1 MGTVFTYSTVFLAT
15 APAVSSSLNAKG
27 RDSLHEV
34 HVHDWCVLRMALA
47 RDSRL
52 KPRTLSRLREQSQ
65 SPEAPSVHRYPRR
78 RCAATGIAH
87 RRFSMVEKS
96 VASTVH
102 ACKHRCERN
111 PKIGK
116 RTAPPR
122 HPLADILANGTIHA
136 KEFHAIVS
144 IFLKFERGTP
154 SEPASTNMHAAS
166 CWTFPSAWA
175 AGPMLAAGTS
185 ELNFTRGPSL
195 L

>member
-1 MGTVFTYSTVFLAT
+1 MGTVFTYPTVFLAT

-27 RDSLHEV
+27 RDSLHGL
-34 HVHDWCVLRMALA
+34 LRMALA

-52 KPRTLSRLREQSQ
+52 EPRTLSRLREQSQ

-136 KEFHAIVS
+136 KEFHATVS

-154 SEPASTNMHAAS
+154 SGPASTNMHAAS

-185 ELNFTRGPSL
+185 ELNFTRLGGPSL

>member
-1 MGTVFTYSTVFLAT
+1 MGTVFTYPTVFLAT

-34 HVHDWCVLRMALA
+34 HVHDRVRAQRMALA

-65 SPEAPSVHRYPRR
+65 SIITSVHRYPRR

-111 PKIGK
+111 PKVGK

-154 SEPASTNMHAAS
+154 SEPASTNMR
-166 CWTFPSAWA
+166 PA
-175 AGPMLAAGTS
+175 AGPSL
-185 ELNFTRGPSL
+185 RPGPTGRCWQRAPRNSISPETL
-195 L
+195 SFL

>member
-52 KPRTLSRLREQSQ
+52 KPRTLSRLRE
-65 SPEAPSVHRYPRR
+65 APSVHRYPRR

-87 RRFSMVEKS
+87 RRFSMVENS

>member
-1 MGTVFTYSTVFLAT
+1 MGTVFTYPTVFLAT

-34 HVHDWCVLRMALA
+34 HVHDRVRAQRMALA
-47 RDSRL
+47 RNSRHCPAFENS
-52 KPRTLSRLREQSQ
+52 PRAPKRHPFLDTLADGARPPASHTAE
-65 SPEAPSVHRYPRR
+65 
-78 RCAATGIAH
+78 
-87 RRFSMVEKS
+87 RFSMVEKS
-96 VASTVH
+96 VAPTVH

-111 PKIGK
+111 PKVGK

-154 SEPASTNMHAAS
+154 SEPASTNMR
-166 CWTFPSAWA
+166 PA
-175 AGPMLAAGTS
+175 AGPS
-185 ELNFTRGPSL
+185 CRPGPTGRCWQRAPPSRNSISPETLSL

>member
-1 MGTVFTYSTVFLAT
+1 MGTVFTYPTVFIAT

-34 HVHDWCVLRMALA
+34 QVHDWCVLRMALA

-87 RRFSMVEKS
+87 RRFSMVENS

-144 IFLKFERGTP
+144 IFLKFERY
-154 SEPASTNMHAAS
+154 SK
-166 CWTFPSAWA
+166 
-175 AGPMLAAGTS
+175 
-185 ELNFTRGPSL
+185 
-195 L
+195 